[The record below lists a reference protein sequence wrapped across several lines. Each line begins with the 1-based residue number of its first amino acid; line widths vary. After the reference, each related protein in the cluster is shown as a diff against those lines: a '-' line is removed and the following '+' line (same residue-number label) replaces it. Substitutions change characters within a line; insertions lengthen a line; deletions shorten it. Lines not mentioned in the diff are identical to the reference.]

1 MKKLV
6 TMTVI
11 PALMCT
17 GILASAQDRPGGTQ
31 DPNKDRMGQQD
42 RMGQGQQDRMN
53 QRDQQAGVQVGAQ
66 APNFILQDVD
76 GETHNLREYLQD
88 DKIVVLEW
96 FDPLSPFS
104 RKYHEQNEV
113 MKQTY
118 ERFEDKDVVW
128 LAVTTFGIQDQGRI
142 GGQQPGQIP
151 GQQPGQTPG
160 QQPGQ
165 TPGQTGQ
172 TPGQTGQTPG
182 ATGQGETSRLATMNR
197 DQAVQILERA
207 KDDLKIDYP
216 ILLDEAGNL
225 AKLYGVK
232 EIPHIFIINKDGRVA
247 YYGAIDNSRGLAQGG
262 DVNYVSQALNQLV
275 NNQPVSVPTSQP
287 FGTSLPASAPR
298 EGADQ
303 NRSMPPG
310 HQPHGGEEDKG
321 ETEHFG
327 GERR

>member
-11 PALMCT
+11 PALMCS
-17 GILASAQDRPGGTQ
+17 GIFMASAQDRPGGAQ
-31 DPNKDRMGQQD
+31 DPNKQGQQD
-42 RMGQGQQDRMN
+42 RMGQGAAGQT
-53 QRDQQAGVQVGAQ
+53 GVQVGAQ

-104 RKYHEQNEV
+104 RKYHEQNAL

-118 ERFEDKDVVW
+118 DRFEDKDVVW
-128 LAVTTFGIQDQGRI
+128 LAVTTFGIQDQARM
-142 GGQQPGQIP
+142 
-151 GQQPGQTPG
+151 GQQPGQTPPVGG
-160 QQPGQ
+160 QPGQTPRAGQTPGQPGQ
-165 TPGQTGQ
+165 TPGQT
-172 TPGQTGQTPG
+172 PG
-182 ATGQGETSRLATMNR
+182 ATGQQGETSRLATMNR

-207 KDDLKIDYP
+207 KEDLEIDYP
-216 ILLDEAGNL
+216 ILLDESGNL

-232 EIPHIFIINKDGRVA
+232 EVPHIFIISKDGRVA
-247 YYGAIDNSRGLAQGG
+247 YHGAIDNSRGLAQAG

-298 EGADQ
+298 EGAE
-303 NRSMPPG
+303 RTMPPG
-310 HQPHGGEEDKG
+310 HEHEKTEEDKG